1 MSGTSDKTLT
11 NYRNGNIRLRI
22 IGLSLLFMI
31 VFFMLARFDSHASNT
46 LSTVSAGSEELA
58 YEWNQTDETWND
70 INSSI
75 DWSKGCAIVAVA
87 EQIARTGLV
96 NVNNTSEGFNPG
108 TMSLTLDMSDAS
120 INWQN
125 VCSKYPGMEIVEDRT
140 YHERQGTIFSY
151 FPVSSEYEVCK
162 AFTYFLSNGYLPVVE
177 GPGSTTQHFV
187 AAVYAWYDPVSG
199 DGDVICMNPANGSL
213 ESLFSVS
220 IKNHIWN
227 LSGLDAHGSPSG
239 YGSCVLYH
247 LGGARDTAWRLD
259 VYGLLNNENS
269 QDLGTYGTVDVYI
282 NGILMAS
289 NVNDYCVWW
298 PAGTLYE
305 IVPHTRNGSV
315 YNGLAPG
322 SAALSGVISNSV
334 VNIGLSYSPSSLDD
348 LTLADV
354 PDGVYAVKGLGS
366 GSWLTAPE
374 SSGTEAYIQSGNMPT
389 NRQLW
394 HFTRNENSS
403 YTIVNI
409 GTGQALDV
417 KNGDTYAGVPVITYQ
432 PNGTRAQNWYIVQDG
447 SGYLQFISQRSFY
460 ALDVKNG
467 DTGDGAPL
475 QQYPQNQTR
484 AQYWQLINTVS
495 FYGNHSGKNY
505 LIGSDFSAA
514 LDPSRW
520 ASRNT
525 DVATIQIDDSV
536 RHNGYSSLRIDN
548 SAAGSS
554 GNDLIFE
561 TVTQGNNTSEGFVGD
576 DKPMTLSFWAKSSQN
591 GTGIHFRWGYDP
603 DYESVNLTTEWARYS
618 VRMDKTSAYNSS
630 IHPYVDQTGTVWL
643 AELQLEDG
651 TTATDFV
658 PEDTG
663 LYTQSFISCPG
674 VYSLPSDPTWTGHS
688 FLGWYTSASG
698 GIHVTELSPSPIGK
712 TTLYA
717 HWDSYNDGHSS
728 ENTYTVQYKWN
739 DYDTVFPAQEKVHD
753 VPLVLNTEKP
763 EDRNFSSNAAVTL
776 DAKGGTVD
784 PTKIDGFKIIK
795 QKFLRWN
802 TAKDGNGIDYEPGD
816 TYTENADVTLYA
828 KYDSSVSYIFS
839 QGLPTAVRDGYYFLG
854 WADSAD
860 SLNAAYLPGENRVR
874 SQTIYAVW
882 ATPDLILPSALTTI
896 GEEAFTG
903 GAFSFVKLSENTTT
917 IGHLAFADCPNLK
930 YIYIPKATTSID
942 RYAFAEMNGLTILGK
957 TGSTAETYAQ
967 QRGFDFIPMA

>member
-1 MSGTSDKTLT
+1 MKKTTRLLMCFSSILFACLFFLLSAVP
-11 NYRNGNIRLRI
+11 NAYADEESLRI
-22 IGLSLLFMI
+22 YFARRILDNDNITLWTTNSGKDDANARQNIIDTAEGMKALCSSYGNAPGDPVYLSADLLRAI
-31 VFFMLARFDSHASNT
+31 LDIEDRFGEVTVSSIAGGSHAVDSSHYDGIAADITHVGNV
-46 LSTVSAGSEELA
+46 LSPTRGIQIYNYLIDNGYELYTVSSA
-58 YEWNQTDETWND
+58 
-70 INSSI
+70 
-75 DWSKGCAIVAVA
+75 
-87 EQIARTGLV
+87 
-96 NVNNTSEGFNPG
+96 
-108 TMSLTLDMSDAS
+108 
-120 INWQN
+120 
-125 VCSKYPGMEIVEDRT
+125 SKYGVL
-140 YHERQGTIFSY
+140 
-151 FPVSSEYEVCK
+151 EVD
-162 AFTYFLSNGYLPVVE
+162 S
-177 GPGSTTQHFV
+177 
-187 AAVYAWYDPVSG
+187 
-199 DGDVICMNPANGSL
+199 DGDYTHYHVQVTGYHGQGIEHSDNEHDYTEADITQNPTTTSSGIRTLNCICGKATPITEVIPAL
-213 ESLFSVS
+213 
-220 IKNHIWN
+220 N
-227 LSGLDAHGSPSG
+227 L
-239 YGSCVLYH
+239 V
-247 LGGARDTAWRLD
+247 
-259 VYGLLNNENS
+259 
-269 QDLGTYGTVDVYI
+269 DL
-282 NGILMAS
+282 
-289 NVNDYCVWW
+289 
-298 PAGTLYE
+298 
-305 IVPHTRNGSV
+305 
-315 YNGLAPG
+315 
-322 SAALSGVISNSV
+322 
-334 VNIGLSYSPSSLDD
+334 
-348 LTLADV
+348 
-354 PDGVYAVKGLGS
+354 PDGLYAVKGLGS
-366 GSWLTAPE
+366 GSWLTAPND
-374 SSGTEAYIQSGNMPT
+374 SYAKTFIASGHAPSRY
-389 NRQLW
+389 QLW
-394 HFTRNENSS
+394 QFTRNDNGS
-403 YTIVNI
+403 YTIKNYA
-409 GTGQALDV
+409 TGLALDV
-417 KNGDTYAGVPVITYQ
+417 LGGHTYAGIPIITYT

-447 SGYLQFISQRSFY
+447 SGYLQFVSQRSFY

-467 DTGDGAPL
+467 DTGDGTPL

-561 TVTQGNNTSEGFVGD
+561 TLTQGNNTSEGFVGD

-630 IHPYVDQTGTVWL
+630 IHPYVDQAGTVWL

-651 TTATDFV
+651 TAATDFV

-698 GIHVTELSPSPIGK
+698 GIHVTELSPAPIGK

-802 TAKDGNGIDYEPGD
+802 TAKDGKGIDYEPGD

-828 KYDSSVSYIFS
+828 KFDSSVSYIFS
-839 QGLPTAVRDGYYFLG
+839 QGLPTAVRDGYFFLG